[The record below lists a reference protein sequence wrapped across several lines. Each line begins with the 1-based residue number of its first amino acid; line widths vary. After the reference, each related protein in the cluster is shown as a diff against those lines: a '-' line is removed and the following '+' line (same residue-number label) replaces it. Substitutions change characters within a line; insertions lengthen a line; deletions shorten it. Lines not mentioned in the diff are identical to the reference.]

1 MFSNA
6 ASPASDTLPEE
17 LSKLGIAIP
26 DQALQRIIEA
36 VTLAITPRVSSAD
49 TPKGAK
55 ASALLYS
62 LVETAKAC
70 GVEPYCW
77 LAYVLKRLP
86 LAETADAYDQL
97 MPWNI
102 KPEDLIT
109 DIGR

>member
-1 MFSNA
+1 VRYIERGDLPIDNNPVENA
-6 ASPASDTLPEE
+6 IRPFVIGRKAWLF
-17 LSKLGIAIP
+17 
-26 DQALQRIIEA
+26 
-36 VTLAITPRVSSAD
+36 AD
-49 TPKGAK
+49 TQRGAK

>member
-1 MFSNA
+1 VRYIERGDLPIDNNPVENA
-6 ASPASDTLPEE
+6 IRPFVIGRKAWLF
-17 LSKLGIAIP
+17 
-26 DQALQRIIEA
+26 
-36 VTLAITPRVSSAD
+36 AD
-49 TPKGAK
+49 TPRGAK